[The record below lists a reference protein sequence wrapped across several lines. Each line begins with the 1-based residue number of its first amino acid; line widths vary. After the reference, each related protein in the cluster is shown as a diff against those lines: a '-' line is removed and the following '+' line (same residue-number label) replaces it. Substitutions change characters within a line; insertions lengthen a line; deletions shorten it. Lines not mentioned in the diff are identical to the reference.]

1 MAQLFYSPDLAD
13 RLPHNNTGKIS
24 QKPLR
29 RWQLSPVKIDNKTYY
44 LYVEEETGLPV
55 FTDKLGEGKF
65 SQAAINFLNEMP
77 FLVDP
82 QRTWLMQNVFSFNL
96 YRPIPSAEN
105 EKLKNY
111 LQTIANH
118 QAEFKESLNDND
130 DFSST
135 EDFNDLVYSLLA
147 LSGNDQEVLGQFCQ
161 LVNEEHPVKVKTPRP
176 GSKYCTIKPQFKD
189 PRIWEDDEGKAS
201 ADNPATVQA
210 ISQNNQQMID
220 QFIASAD
227 GQLVWD
233 DKAAR
238 HILDRFLNHFM
249 LKNKICTV
257 TTNLA
262 IPNIFFAGTL
272 DQIDEDL
279 FSATLSSFYNFL
291 SHTGIVSQS
300 AARDVSD
307 YLRTSYDIIYGE
319 PELAAPEDDYQ
330 DSLIQQL
337 LDELAPA
344 QADTSAN
351 VGNRQLIN
359 PQNYDQAYVITAELA
374 DFKPLVS
381 RTFVIKGS
389 STIEELA
396 ETVIL
401 MFHGDLAHLY
411 DAINEQTEEFYTQ
424 SEDFVPGG
432 MTKVKLDLA
441 TVSLLNEKDKLTIHY
456 DYGDGWEFKLHVQKI
471 QPVTNEELPH
481 VQKARGYGI
490 IEDIGGVGGLE
501 QYYDDYQKGQ
511 IDPDFLDWLGGEPI
525 DLNSVDI
532 NELNQLIK

>member
-13 RLPHNNTGKIS
+13 RLPHNTGKIS

-65 SQAAINFLNEMP
+65 GQVTINFLNEMP

-105 EKLKNY
+105 KKLKNY
-111 LQTIANH
+111 LQIIASH
-118 QAEFKESLNDND
+118 QAEFKENLNDND

-135 EDFNDLVYSLLA
+135 EDFNDLVYLLLA
-147 LSGNDQEVLGQFCQ
+147 LSGNDQEVLMKFCQ
-161 LVNEEHPVKVKTPRP
+161 LVNKEYPVKVKAPRP
-176 GSKYCTIKPQFKD
+176 GAKYCTIKPQFKD
-189 PRIWEDDEGKAS
+189 PRIWADDEGKAS
-201 ADNPATVQA
+201 VDNPATVQA

-227 GQLVWD
+227 GQLMGD
-233 DKAAR
+233 DKTAR
-238 HILDRFLNHFM
+238 RILDQFLNHFM

-262 IPNIFFAGTL
+262 APNIFFAGTL

-279 FSATLSSFYNFL
+279 LSATLSNFYVFL

-300 AARDVSD
+300 ASRDVVD
-307 YLRTSYDIIYGE
+307 YLDTSYDIINGE

-330 DSLIQQL
+330 DSFIQQL
-337 LDELAPA
+337 LDELSPA

-359 PQNYDQAYVITAELA
+359 PENYDQAYVITAKLA
-374 DFKPLVS
+374 DFKPLAS

-424 SEDFVPGG
+424 SADFVPGG

-490 IEDIGGVGGLE
+490 IEDIGGVGALE

-511 IDPDFLDWLGGEPI
+511 VDPDLLDWLGGEAI
-525 DLNSVDI
+525 DLNAVDI

>member
-13 RLPHNNTGKIS
+13 RLPHNTGKIS

-65 SQAAINFLNEMP
+65 SQVAINFLNEMP

-96 YRPIPSAEN
+96 YRPTPSAEN

-111 LQTIANH
+111 LQIIASH
-118 QAEFKESLNDND
+118 QAEFKETLNDND

-135 EDFNDLVYSLLA
+135 EDFNDLVYLLLA
-147 LSGNDQEVLGQFCQ
+147 LSGNDQEVLMQFCQ
-161 LVNEEHPVKVKTPRP
+161 LVNEEHSVKVKAPRP
-176 GSKYCTIKPQFKD
+176 GAKYCTIKPQFKD
-189 PRIWEDDEGKAS
+189 PRIWADDEGKTS

-227 GQLVWD
+227 SQLMGD
-233 DKAAR
+233 DKTAR
-238 HILDRFLNHFM
+238 RILDQFLNHFM

-262 IPNIFFAGTL
+262 APNIFFAGTL

-279 FSATLSSFYNFL
+279 LSAKLSNFYVFL

-300 AARDVSD
+300 AARDVAD
-307 YLRTSYDIIYGE
+307 YLDTSYDIIYGE
-319 PELAAPEDDYQ
+319 PELAMPEDDYQ

-344 QADTSAN
+344 QVDIPAN
-351 VGNRQLIN
+351 VSNRQLIN

-374 DFKPLVS
+374 DFKPLAS

-411 DAINEQTEEFYTQ
+411 DAINEQTQEFYTQ

-456 DYGDGWEFKLHVQKI
+456 DYGDDWEFKLHVQKI
-471 QPVTNEELPH
+471 QPATNEELPY
-481 VQKARGYGI
+481 VQKAQGYGI
-490 IEDIGGVGGLE
+490 VEDIGGVGALE

-511 IDPDFLDWLGGEPI
+511 VDPDFLDWLGGEAI
-525 DLNSVDI
+525 DLDTVDI

>member
-55 FTDKLGEGKF
+55 FTDKLGEGNF

-147 LSGNDQEVLGQFCQ
+147 LSGNGQEVLGKFCQ

-189 PRIWEDDEGKAS
+189 PRIWADDEGKAS

-337 LDELAPA
+337 LDELTPA
-344 QADTSAN
+344 QADMS
-351 VGNRQLIN
+351 VDVENRRLIN

-471 QPVTNEELPH
+471 QPVTNQELPH

-511 IDPDFLDWLGGEPI
+511 VDPDLLDWLGGEPI
-525 DLNSVDI
+525 DLDTVDI